1 MPAKQIE
8 KCYNNIISLH
18 RDNID
23 YWTNV
28 EKDVMNTVESLI
40 NHQEQIRMFTK
51 LPVSHLKITQKFP
64 DIKDQLL
71 HRLHDLS
78 LQFESKLVEYLD
90 KFSVQSEAITDLCSR
105 CLEES
110 LTVSP
115 ASVTEPRPGEVSLAS
130 KVETCYRLSRL
141 YSSIELGLS
150 TWIEN
155 RHSEKRAWRIKEELS
170 KVILL
175 QQ

>member
-8 KCYNNIISLH
+8 KCYNTIISLH

-28 EKDVMNTVESLI
+28 EKDVMKTVESMI

-64 DIKDQLL
+64 DIKEQLL

-78 LQFESKLVEYLD
+78 LQFESRLVSHVDKL
-90 KFSVQSEAITDLCSR
+90 SAQSEAVADLCSR

-110 LTVSP
+110 LTMTP
-115 ASVTEPRPGEVSLAS
+115 ASVTETRPGELSLAS

-141 YSSIELGLS
+141 YSSVEIGLTS
-150 TWIEN
+150 WLEN
-155 RHSEKRAWRIKEELS
+155 RHSEKQVWRIKEELS
-170 KVILL
+170 KVMLL
-175 QQ
+175 

>member
-1 MPAKQIE
+1 MRAKQIE
-8 KCYNNIISLH
+8 KCYNTIIALH

-28 EKDVMNTVESLI
+28 EKDVMKMVESLI
-40 NHQEQIRMFTK
+40 NHQDQIRMFTK

-64 DIKDQLL
+64 DIKDQLV
-71 HRLHDLS
+71 HRLHDLT
-78 LQFESKLVEYLD
+78 LQFESKLVEYLE
-90 KFSVQSEAITDLCSR
+90 KLTAQSEAINELCSR

-115 ASVTEPRPGEVSLAS
+115 SAVTEPRPGERSLAS
-130 KVETCYRLSRL
+130 KVEICHLLSRL
-141 YSSIELGLS
+141 YSSIELSLS
-150 TWIEN
+150 TWLET
-155 RHSEKRAWRIKEELS
+155 RHSEKQSWRIKQELS

-175 QQ
+175 

>member
-8 KCYNNIISLH
+8 KCFNTIISLH

-23 YWTNV
+23 YWTNM
-28 EKDVMNTVESLI
+28 EKDVMKTIESLI
-40 NHQEQIRMFTK
+40 NHQDQIRMFTK

-78 LQFESKLVEYLD
+78 LQFESRLVEHVD
-90 KFSVQSEAITDLCSR
+90 KFSAQSEAVTDLCSR

-110 LTVSP
+110 LTVAP
-115 ASVTEPRPGEVSLAS
+115 ASVTEPRPGDLSLAS
-130 KVETCYRLSRL
+130 KVETCYKLSRL
-141 YSSIELGLS
+141 YSSTELGLS
-150 TWIEN
+150 SWIES
-155 RHSEKRAWRIKEELS
+155 RHSEKQVWRIKEKLS

-175 QQ
+175 

>member
-8 KCYNNIISLH
+8 KSYNSLVSLH
-18 RDNID
+18 RDNME
-23 YWTNV
+23 YWTIV
-28 EKDVMNTVESLI
+28 EKDVMKTVESLI
-40 NHQEQIRMFTK
+40 NHQDQIRMFTK
-51 LPVSHLKITQKFP
+51 LPVSHLKIAQKFP

-71 HRLHDLS
+71 HRLHDLT
-78 LQFESKLVEYLD
+78 LQFESKLVEHLD
-90 KFSVQSEAITDLCSR
+90 KFSAQSEAVNDLCSR

-115 ASVTEPRPGEVSLAS
+115 SSISEPRPGEVSLAA

-141 YSSIELGLS
+141 YSSIELTLS
-150 TWIEN
+150 TWLEN
-155 RHSEKRAWRIKEELS
+155 RHSEKQTWRIRQELS

-175 QQ
+175 